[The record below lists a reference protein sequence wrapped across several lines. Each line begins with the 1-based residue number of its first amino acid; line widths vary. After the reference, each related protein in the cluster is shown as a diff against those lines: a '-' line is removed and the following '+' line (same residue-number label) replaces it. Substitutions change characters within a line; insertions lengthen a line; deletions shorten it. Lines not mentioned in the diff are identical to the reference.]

1 MKKGERITERN
12 IRVVRPAF
20 GLHSKYFN
28 KVIGLKIIKN
38 VKSGTALKW
47 ELIRK

>member
-1 MKKGERITERN
+1 MRICN
-12 IRVVRPAF
+12 VSI
-20 GLHSKYFN
+20 
-28 KVIGLKIIKN
+28 IGLDKIGVKLIKN